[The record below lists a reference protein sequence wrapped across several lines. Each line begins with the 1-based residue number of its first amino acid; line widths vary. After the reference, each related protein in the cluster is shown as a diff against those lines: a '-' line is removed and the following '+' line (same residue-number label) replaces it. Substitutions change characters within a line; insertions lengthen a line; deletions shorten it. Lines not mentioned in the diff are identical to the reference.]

1 MRIVMTLL
9 FSLLAPLAMAADLT
23 EKDVKHWMEAMPAL
37 ENWLDQHEDQLP
49 EEDFSAGESSI
60 DAMFNK
66 GIEQLKA
73 AGLYDDFSKQVKA
86 GGYKNIEHWAEIS
99 RRVTMGYMALEMENE
114 QVSLSQLEAQL
125 EQIRQSEG
133 MPAEQKMMMEQM
145 MGASLMMMRAVENV
159 SEQDK
164 SAVRPFRQ
172 QLADQFAESG
182 DDDE

>member
-9 FSLLAPLAMAADLT
+9 ISLLAPLVMAADLT

-37 ENWLDQHEDQLP
+37 EKWLDQHEDKLP
-49 EEDFSAGESSI
+49 EENFAGETSL

-66 GIEQLKA
+66 GIEQLKD
-73 AGLYDDFSKQVKA
+73 AGLYNDFSKQVKA
-86 GGYKNIEHWAEIS
+86 NGYKNIEQWAEIS

-133 MPAEQKMMMEQM
+133 MSAEQKMMMEQM
-145 MGASLMMMRAVENV
+145 MTTSLMMLRSVENV
-159 SEQDK
+159 SKQDK
-164 SAVRPFRQ
+164 EAVRPYRQ
-172 QLADQFAESG
+172 QLADQFDESDSG
-182 DDDE
+182 DE

>member
-1 MRIVMTLL
+1 MRIIMTLL
-9 FSLLAPLAMAADLT
+9 FGLLAPLAMAADLT

-37 ENWLDQHEDQLP
+37 ESWLDQHEDQLP
-49 EEDFSAGESSI
+49 EEDFSAGETSI

-73 AGLYDDFSKQVKA
+73 AGLYNEFSQQVKA
-86 GGYKNIEHWAEIS
+86 GGYNDIEQWAEVS
-99 RRVTMGYMALEMENE
+99 RRVTMGYMALEIENE

-145 MGASLMMMRAVENV
+145 MSTSMMMLRAAGNV
-159 SEQDK
+159 SKQDK
-164 SAVRPFRQ
+164 EAVRPFRQ
-172 QLADQFAESG
+172 QLAEQFAGPDSG
-182 DDDE
+182 EE